1 MLRDVR
7 TDLLCNRTFTQQK
20 TDMKKHEILSPQSRS
35 ALFDP
40 PTDPAAVV
48 RNYTFSPE
56 DMALIRERRRAA
68 NRLGFAV
75 QLAYFRH
82 PGRVMRVDEE
92 PPEDMLTFI
101 AGQVHAG
108 VDDFRDY
115 AGRAQ
120 TRREHIADLR
130 ACLNIRLARRA
141 DARPLFSMALNEAI
155 GSDRGDAI
163 VLAMIEHLRASRIL
177 LPSPLELERVA
188 LSARALARKRAHK
201 NLIEGLS
208 PETMASLQGLLV
220 VADDEERTPFVWL
233 REWPEAPRQRNLVA
247 LVERLEAV
255 RKLGVGADR
264 EKRIHRARY
273 AAIAREIAILV
284 PRDISRFETP
294 RRLATLVV
302 FAREM
307 EAVLTDA
314 TLTMFDKMLGAVFRR
329 ADRAHKDNLVDRA
342 RTLDAS
348 ARVLLGMAKAMLAA
362 KEKGEDQVSAVE
374 RSLGWERLRT
384 LVAET
389 EAAVANTRPA
399 NLGEIVE
406 RYASVRRMSPVI
418 LGAFVFRSWKEH
430 DPLLAALDVVRE
442 LHASGAKKLPARAPM
457 GFLRPVWRKVVKTAV
472 GTDRRA
478 YEVAVMMA
486 LRERLRSGDV
496 WVEGSRAFRAF
507 DDFLLPR
514 DAFEN
519 RRDADELGLA
529 VPDRFEDWRDDKA
542 KRLETRLREVDALT
556 AAGDLPE
563 ASLTEEGL
571 SISPIRAAENEAVDA
586 ITRRLYAMLPRLRI
600 TELFAE
606 VHGWT
611 SFADLFVHLRAGT
624 PPDDPRALMTAVLAD
639 ATNLGLTRMARS
651 TGAFSHS
658 RLLWIAEWHVRDE
671 TYQAALACLSDAI
684 HAQPFTKVWGDGG
697 TSSSDGQFFRAGG
710 HGEARA
716 DHNAKYGSE
725 PGVKFYTHVSDRYAP
740 FHSKVIAANASEAAH
755 VLDGLLHH
763 ESSIDIREHY
773 TDTAGAI
780 DHVFGLCHLLGFR
793 FAPRIRDLAD
803 RRLYIVGART
813 AYKALDPLI
822 GGTIDVRVIAE
833 NWDEILRLAA
843 SIKAGTVAPSA
854 ILRRLA
860 AYPRQNALAKS
871 LKEIGRLER
880 TLFMLDW
887 ISDPALRRRTN
898 AGLNKGEARNA
909 LARAVF
915 FHRLGEIRDRTFEN
929 QRYRASGLNLAV
941 AAIILWNSVYLG
953 RAVEQLRS
961 RGEIVPDELLAH
973 VAPLGWEHIAFN
985 GDYVWPAE
993 PLANAFRPLRNQRA
1007 EFLDAA

>member
-1 MLRDVR
+1 
-7 TDLLCNRTFTQQK
+7 
-20 TDMKKHEILSPQSRS
+20 MKKHEILSSQARA

-40 PTDPAAVV
+40 PTDSAAIV
-48 RNYTFSPE
+48 RHYTFSSA
-56 DMALIRERRRAA
+56 DMALIRQRRRAA

-75 QLAYFRH
+75 HLAYLRF
-82 PGRVMRVDEE
+82 PGRVPRPEE
-92 PPEDMLTFI
+92 IPPVEMLTFI
-101 AGQVHAG
+101 SAQVGCEPEEFAS
-108 VDDFRDY
+108 Y
-115 AGRAQ
+115 ARRSETRWEHLGGLQ
-120 TRREHIADLR
+120 TYLNARQFRRED
-130 ACLNIRLARRA
+130 RRA
-141 DARPLFSMALNEAI
+141 VVQAGIEEGA

-163 VLAMIEHLRASRIL
+163 VSAMIAYLRERNIWLPAS
-177 LPSPLELERVA
+177 SELERLA
-188 LSARALARKRAHK
+188 LAARAIARKRAYRS
-201 NLIEGLS
+201 LAEGLS
-208 PETMASLQGLLV
+208 LETTAALDALLIV
-220 VADDEERTPFVWL
+220 TDERERTPFAWL
-233 REWPEAPRQRNLVA
+233 REWPEAPRQKNLLAV
-247 LVERLEAV
+247 VERLEAV
-255 RKLGVGADR
+255 RKLGVAADR

-273 AAIAREIAILV
+273 TAIAREITILV
-284 PRDISRFETP
+284 PRDISRFDAS

-302 FAREM
+302 FAHEM
-307 EAVLTDA
+307 EIALTDA
-314 TLTMFDKMLGAVFRR
+314 ALAMFDKMLGAVFRR
-329 ADRAHKDNLVDRA
+329 ADRAHNDNMVNRA
-342 RTLDAS
+342 KTLDAS
-348 ARVLLGMAKAMLAA
+348 ARALLGMAKAMLVA
-362 KEKGEDQVSAVE
+362 KEQGEDQVVAVE
-374 RSLGWERLRT
+374 RALGWERLKT
-384 LVAET
+384 LVLQT
-389 EAAVANTRPA
+389 EAVVSARPD

-406 RYASVRRMSPVI
+406 RYASVRRMSRVI

-430 DPLLAALDVVRE
+430 DPLLTALDVVRE
-442 LHASGAKKLPARAPM
+442 LHASGAKKLPGRSPTS
-457 GFLRPVWRKVVKTAV
+457 FLRSTWRKLVKTNV

-486 LRERLRSGDV
+486 VRERLRSGDV

-519 RRDADELGLA
+519 RRKADDLGLA

-542 KRLETRLREVDALT
+542 KRLETRLGEVDALT

-586 ITRRLYAMLPRLRI
+586 ITRRLYTMLPRLRI

-611 SFADLFVHLRAGT
+611 GFADRFVHLRAGA
-624 PPDDPRALMTAVLAD
+624 PPDDARALMTAVLAD

-658 RLLWIAEWHVRDE
+658 RLLWVAEWHVRDE

-684 HAQPFTKVWGDGG
+684 HAQLFTKVWGDGG

-716 DHNAKYGSE
+716 DHNAKYGLE

-755 VLDGLLHH
+755 VLDGLMHH

-780 DHVFGLCHLLGFR
+780 DHVFGLCHLLGFY

-803 RRLYIVGART
+803 RRLHIVGART
-813 AYKALDPLI
+813 AYKALEPLI
-822 GGTIDVRVIAE
+822 GGAIDVHVIAE

-880 TLFMLDW
+880 TIFMLDW

-941 AAIILWNSVYLG
+941 AAIILWNTVYLG
-953 RAVEQLRS
+953 RAVDELRS

-985 GDYVWPAE
+985 GDYVWPNDALE
-993 PLANAFRPLRNQRA
+993 TFRPLRNPRA

>member
-1 MLRDVR
+1 
-7 TDLLCNRTFTQQK
+7 
-20 TDMKKHEILSPQSRS
+20 MKKHEILSSQARA

-40 PTDPAAVV
+40 PTDAAAIV
-48 RNYTFSPE
+48 RHYTFSPS
-56 DMALIRERRRAA
+56 DMALIGQRRRAA

-75 QLAYFRH
+75 HLAYLRF
-82 PGRVMRVDEE
+82 PGRAPRPEE
-92 PPEDMLTFI
+92 TPPAEMLTFI
-101 AGQVHAG
+101 S
-108 VDDFRDY
+108 
-115 AGRAQ
+115 AQ
-120 TRREHIADLR
+120 IGCEPEEFASY
-130 ACLNIRLARRA
+130 ARRSETRWEHLGGLQTYLN
-141 DARPLFSMALNEAI
+141 ARPFQREDRRAVVQTGIEEGA

-163 VLAMIEHLRASRIL
+163 VSAMIAYLRERNIWLPAS
-177 LPSPLELERVA
+177 SELERLA
-188 LSARALARKRAHK
+188 LAARAIARKRAYRG
-201 NLIEGLS
+201 LTEGLS
-208 PETMASLQGLLV
+208 LETTAALDALLIV
-220 VADDEERTPFVWL
+220 TDERERTPFAWL
-233 REWPEAPRQRNLVA
+233 REWPEAPRQKNLLAV
-247 LVERLEAV
+247 VERLEAV
-255 RKLGVGADR
+255 RKLGVGTDR

-273 AAIAREIAILV
+273 AAIAREITILV
-284 PRDISRFETP
+284 PRDISRFDAS

-307 EAVLTDA
+307 EIALTDA
-314 TLTMFDKMLGAVFRR
+314 ALAMFDKMLGAVFRR
-329 ADRAHKDNLVDRA
+329 ADRAHNDNMVDRA
-342 RTLDAS
+342 KTLDAS
-348 ARVLLGMAKAMLAA
+348 ARALLGMAKAMLVA
-362 KEKGEDQVSAVE
+362 KETGEDQVVAVE
-374 RSLGWERLRT
+374 RALGWERLRT
-384 LVAET
+384 LVLET
-389 EAAVANTRPA
+389 EAAVVGARPD

-418 LGAFVFRSWKEH
+418 LDAFVFRSWKEQ
-430 DPLLAALDVVRE
+430 DPLLTALDVVRE
-442 LHASGAKKLPARAPM
+442 LHASGAKKLPARSPTS
-457 GFLRPVWRKVVKTAV
+457 FLRSTWRKLVKTNV

-507 DDFLLPR
+507 VDFLLPR

-519 RRDADELGLA
+519 RRKADDLGLA
-529 VPDRFEDWRDDKA
+529 VPDRFEDWRDDRA
-542 KRLETRLREVDALT
+542 KRLETRLREVDTLT
-556 AAGDLPE
+556 AAGDLAE

-571 SISPIRAAENEAVDA
+571 SISPIRAAENEAVDT
-586 ITRRLYAMLPRLRI
+586 ITRRLYTMLPRLRI

-611 SFADLFVHLRAGT
+611 GFADRFVHLRAGA
-624 PPDDPRALMTAVLAD
+624 PPDDARALMTAVLAD

-658 RLLWIAEWHVRDE
+658 RLLWVAEWHVRDE

-684 HAQPFTKVWGDGG
+684 HAQLFTKVWGDGG

-755 VLDGLLHH
+755 VLDGLMHH

-780 DHVFGLCHLLGFR
+780 DHVFGLCHLLGFH

-803 RRLYIVGART
+803 RRLHIVGART

-822 GGTIDVRVIAE
+822 GGAIDMRVIAE

-941 AAIILWNSVYLG
+941 AAIILWNTVYLG
-953 RAVEQLRS
+953 RAVDELRS

-985 GDYVWPAE
+985 GDYVWPNDALE
-993 PLANAFRPLRNQRA
+993 TFRPLRNPRA

>member
-1 MLRDVR
+1 
-7 TDLLCNRTFTQQK
+7 
-20 TDMKKHEILSPQSRS
+20 MKKHEILSPQSRA

-40 PTDPAAVV
+40 PTDPAAIV
-48 RNYTFSPE
+48 RHYTFSPE
-56 DMALIRERRRAA
+56 DLALIRERRRTA

-82 PGRVMRVDEE
+82 PGRIMRVDEE
-92 PPEDMLTFI
+92 PPENMLTFI
-101 AGQVHAG
+101 ARQVDARAG
-108 VDDFRDY
+108 DLRDY

-120 TRREHIADLR
+120 TRREHLADLQ
-130 ACLNIRLARRA
+130 ACLNVRLARRA
-141 DARPLFSMALNEAI
+141 DARPLFSVALNEAI
-155 GSDRGDAI
+155 GTDRGDTI
-163 VLAMIEHLRASRIL
+163 VSAMIEHLRVSRVL
-177 LPSPLELERVA
+177 LPSPLELERLA
-188 LSARALARKRAHK
+188 LTARALARKRAYK
-201 NLIEGLS
+201 NLVEDLSTETAAGL
-208 PETMASLQGLLV
+208 EAMLV
-220 VADDEERTPFVWL
+220 VAVDDDRTPLAWL

-247 LVERLEAV
+247 LVERLQAV
-255 RKLGVGADR
+255 RKLGVGSDR

-284 PRDISRFETP
+284 PRDISRFDTP

-314 TLTMFDKMLGAVFRR
+314 TLGMFDKMLGSIFRR
-329 ADRAHKDNLVDRA
+329 ADRAYKDNVVDRA
-342 RTLDAS
+342 KTLDAS
-348 ARVLLGMAKAMLAA
+348 ARALLGMAKAMLAA
-362 KEKGEDQVSAVE
+362 KAKNEDQVAAVE
-374 RSLGWERLRT
+374 RSLGWERLKT
-384 LVAET
+384 LVSEAE
-389 EAAVANTRPA
+389 AVVSDTRPD
-399 NLGEIVE
+399 NLCEVVE

-418 LGAFVFRSWKEH
+418 LGAFSFRSWKDN
-430 DPLLAALDVVRE
+430 DPLLAALDVVRDF
-442 LHASGAKKLPARAPM
+442 HASGAKKLPAHPPTS
-457 GFLRPVWRKVVKTAV
+457 FLRPAWRKLVKTDA
-472 GTDRRA
+472 GTDRRT

-486 LRERLRSGDV
+486 LRERLQSGDV
-496 WVEGSRAFRAF
+496 WVDGSRAFRAF

-519 RRDADELGLA
+519 RRKAGELGLA
-529 VPDRFEDWRDDKA
+529 VTDRFEDWRDEKT
-542 KRLETRLREVDALT
+542 KRLDTRLHEVDALA
-556 AAGDLPE
+556 AAGELPE

-571 SISPIRAAENEAVDA
+571 SISPIRKSENEEADTV
-586 ITRRLYAMLPRLRI
+586 IRRLYAMLPRLRI

-611 SFADLFVHLRAGT
+611 GFADRFAHLRTGA
-624 PPDDPRALMTAVLAD
+624 PPDDARALMTAVLAD

-651 TGAFSHS
+651 AGAFSHS
-658 RLLWIAEWHVRDE
+658 RLLWVAEWHVRDE
-671 TYQAALACLSDAI
+671 TYRAALACLVDAI
-684 HAQPFTKVWGDGG
+684 HAHPFSKVWGDGD

-716 DHNAKYGSE
+716 DYNAKYGSE

-740 FHSKVIAANASEAAH
+740 FYSKVIAANASEAAH
-755 VLDGLLHH
+755 VLDGLMHH
-763 ESSIDIREHY
+763 ESAIDIREHY

-803 RRLYIVGART
+803 RRLYVADAR
-813 AYKALDPLI
+813 ADHGVLKPMI
-822 GGTIDVRVIAE
+822 GGVVNLRVVEE
-833 NWDEILRLAA
+833 NWAEVLRLAA
-843 SIKAGTVAPSA
+843 STRAGTVAPSA
-854 ILRRLA
+854 LMRRLA
-860 AYPRQNALAKS
+860 AYPRQNALAKA
-871 LKEIGRLER
+871 LREIGCIER
-880 TLFMLDW
+880 TLFTLDW
-887 ISDPALRRRTN
+887 ITDPALRRRSN

-915 FHRLGEIRDRTFEN
+915 FHRLGEIRDRSFEN

-941 AAIILWNSVYLG
+941 TAIILWNTVYLG
-953 RAVEQLRS
+953 RAADELRS
-961 RGEIVPDELLAH
+961 RGEIMPDELLAH

-993 PLANAFRPLRNQRA
+993 PLVNAFRPLRNPHA